1 MSVSGGYNGN
11 SFLNI
16 VEIYDPAKDQWE
28 LGVPMSSGRSGHAS
42 AVSYQHCLS
51 QVENNTNSEKEPSWH
66 KSTWNIIIILF
77 QNPEESIILSIC
89 FLWNMSRFNL
99 LWN

>member
-1 MSVSGGYNGN
+1 MKRFSLISGGYNGN

-42 AVSYQHCLS
+42 AVSYQQCPSHYD
-51 QVENNTNSEKEPSWH
+51 QVENNPNQEKEPS
-66 KSTWNIIIILF
+66 
-77 QNPEESIILSIC
+77 
-89 FLWNMSRFNL
+89 
-99 LWN
+99 